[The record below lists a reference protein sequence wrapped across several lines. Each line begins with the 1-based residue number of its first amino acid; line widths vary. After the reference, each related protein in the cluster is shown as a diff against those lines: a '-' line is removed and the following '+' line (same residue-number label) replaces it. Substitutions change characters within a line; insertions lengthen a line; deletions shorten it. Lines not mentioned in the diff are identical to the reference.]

1 MFVLGD
7 VFLLPVLWQTHL
19 SPSLARNW
27 WCQSGCYGG
36 WSILNTIHVAVAV
49 VQSFH
54 KFFLMILLSLF
65 FRMGFPGFHA
75 WWLLLCC
82 QIWNIHKL
90 IIRWTLDSF
99 QVNLNCN
106 YWILFRTCEDV
117 LADAGDLGGDFLR
130 RFAPVLTGSRLWAS
144 SQASSR
150 CSSG

>member
-1 MFVLGD
+1 MCFYCQSCDKLIYLPLWPGTDD
-7 VFLLPVLWQTHL
+7 VSQDVMVGGQYSIPYMLLLLSFKVFISSVLW
-19 SPSLARNW
+19 SR
-27 WCQSGCYGG
+27 
-36 WSILNTIHVAVAV
+36 
-49 VQSFH
+49 
-54 KFFLMILLSLF
+54 F
-65 FRMGFPGFHA
+65 FRMGLPVFHA

-130 RFAPVLTGSRLWAS
+130 SFAPVLTGSRLWAS